1 MVILHLSLLRKI
13 MTCKESE
20 DITLC
25 IDLRSYSLKKKWRY
39 CISWTIKQN
48 HNENVCNMTRDGAH
62 LKQVVNEAC
71 NIVKNCKM
79 IMCLLWQNV

>member
-1 MVILHLSLLRKI
+1 MVVLHLSCYEKSWLAKKI
-13 MTCKESE
+13 E

-25 IDLRSYSLKKKWRY
+25 IDLGNYSLKKNWRY

-48 HNENVCNMTRDGAH
+48 HNENVCNMTRDGAQ

-71 NIVKNCKM
+71 NIV
-79 IMCLLWQNV
+79 